1 MLESSGLH
9 KITGTSDTALT
20 LPDGV
25 TTIGA
30 LKTLFDVAQANLL
43 PLVPMGYVRTGKR
56 HALAEMIAASTQ
68 AANATITVKIR
79 SVKGPND
86 FALFDESESVLVRL
100 LGELVF
106 TVGTATGV
114 AGNALYDDTYRQA
127 DTCVWTPS
135 AYGTAIETAL
145 GSAAA
150 AASPADNTLAS
161 FILPDA
167 FNAAALLLEIVN
179 SASGQTSVL
188 LVDTGV

>member
-9 KITGTSDTALT
+9 IISGTSNAALT

-43 PLVPMGYVRTGKR
+43 PLVPMGYVRNGKR
-56 HALAEMIAASTQ
+56 FTLAEIVAASTQ
-68 AANATITVKIR
+68 AADATVTVKVR
-79 SVKGPND
+79 SIKGRSNLS
-86 FALFDESESVLVRL
+86 LFDESESVLVRL
-100 LGELVF
+100 IGTAVF
-106 TVGTATGV
+106 TVGTTTGV

-127 DTCVWTPS
+127 DTCAWTAS
-135 AYGTAIETAL
+135 AYGTAIDTAL
-145 GSAAA
+145 GSAAEE
-150 AASPADNTLAS
+150 ASPADNTLAS

-167 FNAAALLLEIVN
+167 LNAAALLLEIVN